1 MIQEDLG
8 SLHNHFEEE
17 MKQQKKKIHEHLVS
31 PKKITDKTTTC
42 YLT

>member
-17 MKQQKKKIHEHLVS
+17 MKEQKKKIHEHLNS
-31 PKKITDKTTTC
+31 ESKKDN
-42 YLT
+42 